1 MNYKSQHL
9 ATLPIFEA
17 AARHLNLRKAA
28 EELHVTPSAVSQQMK
43 NLEGLL
49 GEQLFDRTSKLL
61 TLTNAGENFYLLA
74 HRTLTQY
81 QHEFNAF
88 QRATKNLP
96 LRLTTTPFVASEVLI
111 PGLHEYP
118 DTDLRIETSE
128 AIIDFEEE
136 DYSFAVRIGKG
147 DWPGCR
153 SREIMPML
161 VKLTCSPS
169 LLEKTPYKTVSD
181 LKNFPV
187 IHAST
192 VNNHWKGISEFL
204 GIDLSNN
211 KQIYF
216 DNYNAA
222 VSATEQG
229 LGLLV
234 TLIPISNKRISNGS
248 LTIVYDNKELS
259 GLGFYFV
266 ERSGEPSKNSDAIF
280 AWVMNQFDKF
290 TKCVN

>member
-9 ATLPIFEA
+9 AALPIFEA

-49 GEQLFDRTSKLL
+49 GEQLFDRSSKLL
-61 TLTNAGENFYLLA
+61 TLTKAGENFYLLA
-74 HRTLTQY
+74 HRTLKQY
-81 QHEFNAF
+81 QYEFNAF
-88 QRATKNLP
+88 QRSTRNLP

-128 AIIDFEEE
+128 AIIDLEEE
-136 DYSFAVRIGKG
+136 DCSFAVRIGKG

-153 SREIMPML
+153 GREIIPMS

-169 LLEKTPYKTVSD
+169 LLEKIPYKTVSD

-192 VNNHWKGISEFL
+192 VNNHWQGVSEFL

-248 LTIVYDNKELS
+248 LTIVYDNKEHS

-266 ERSGEPSKNSDAIF
+266 ERSGAPSKNSDAIF

-290 TKCVN
+290 TKCVD

>member
-1 MNYKSQHL
+1 
-9 ATLPIFEA
+9 
-17 AARHLNLRKAA
+17 
-28 EELHVTPSAVSQQMK
+28 
-43 NLEGLL
+43 
-49 GEQLFDRTSKLL
+49 LL
-61 TLTNAGENFYLLA
+61 TLTKAGENFYLLA

-81 QHEFNAF
+81 QYEFNAF
-88 QRATKNLP
+88 QRATRNLP

-192 VNNHWKGISEFL
+192 VNNHWEGISEFL

-248 LTIVYDNKELS
+248 LTIVFDNKELS
-259 GLGFYFV
+259 GLGFYLV
-266 ERSGEPSKNSDAIF
+266 EKSGEPSKNSDAIF

-290 TKCVN
+290 TKYVN